1 MREVLVVYGK
11 DVLLFVA
18 DGICGVQL
26 ADTHLYLH
34 MFPFYVFVDAY
45 FISRV
50 VNRETLQ
57 ESKIIKIIKKKLV
70 RKVVEMI
77 RKLAI
82 DSEKKGKGDE
92 DEAETKEAEIDADGN
107 VIEVDDEDDDEPNK
121 YIQWYKKFAPS
132 LKMGVIED
140 DANRG
145 KLSKLLRFHSS
156 KTDGEDDFV
165 SFEQYV
171 GQMKEWQDEIYFFA
185 GQSEEEME
193 ASHFMDK
200 FNEKG
205 VEVLYFTDPIDEYM
219 VQNLR
224 DCKFAASLNLFWAPP
239 PMFLILKFYTLANIT
254 FILPPNF
261 LHPSLAHQSTE
272 RNSRPSPRKASN
284 SRTKMRTSSSAEKST
299 TRSNSSLSRSG

>member
-1 MREVLVVYGK
+1 MKRSAEWHPFRGTCTSYLTNLLLVYIYSF
-11 DVLLFVA
+11 LLSFSQIIFQV
-18 DGICGVQL
+18 
-26 ADTHLYLH
+26 
-34 MFPFYVFVDAY
+34 VD
-45 FISRV
+45 SDDLPLN

-77 RKLAI
+77 RKLAL
-82 DSEKKGKGDE
+82 DSEKKSKSGEEDDE
-92 DEAETKEAEIDADGN
+92 SETKEAEIDADGN
-107 VIEVDDEDDDEPNK
+107 VIEVEDDEEDDEPNK

-145 KLSKLLRFHSS
+145 KLSKLLRYHSS

-165 SFEQYV
+165 SLEQYV
-171 GQMKEWQDEIYFFA
+171 GRMKDWQDEIYYFA

-200 FNEKG
+200 FNEKD
-205 VEVLYFTDPIDEYM
+205 VEVLFFTDPIDEYM

-224 DCKFAASLNLFWAPP
+224 DCKSLLRSVFFFRSILHVQLIHSHAFPFLVTHMPLLLFHSRRQAP
-239 PMFLILKFYTLANIT
+239 
-254 FILPPNF
+254 
-261 LHPSLAHQSTE
+261 H
-272 RNSRPSPRKASN
+272 SN
-284 SRTKMRTSSSAEKST
+284 YQGGYQIQGRR
-299 TRSNSSLSRSG
+299 

>member
-1 MREVLVVYGK
+1 
-11 DVLLFVA
+11 
-18 DGICGVQL
+18 
-26 ADTHLYLH
+26 
-34 MFPFYVFVDAY
+34 
-45 FISRV
+45 
-50 VNRETLQ
+50 
-57 ESKIIKIIKKKLV
+57 
-70 RKVVEMI
+70 MI

-82 DSEKKGKGDE
+82 DSKKKGKGDE

-239 PMFLILKFYTLANIT
+239 PMFLIL
-254 FILPPNF
+254 IL
-261 LHPSLAHQSTE
+261 HA
-272 RNSRPSPRKASN
+272 R
-284 SRTKMRTSSSAEKST
+284 
-299 TRSNSSLSRSG
+299 

>member
-1 MREVLVVYGK
+1 
-11 DVLLFVA
+11 
-18 DGICGVQL
+18 
-26 ADTHLYLH
+26 
-34 MFPFYVFVDAY
+34 
-45 FISRV
+45 
-50 VNRETLQ
+50 
-57 ESKIIKIIKKKLV
+57 
-70 RKVVEMI
+70 MI

-82 DSEKKGKGDE
+82 DSEKKSEGDE

-171 GQMKEWQDEIYFFA
+171 GRMKEWQDEIYFFA

-224 DCKFAASLNLFWAPP
+224 DCKFAAPLNRFGPRAYDSFNL
-239 PMFLILKFYTLANIT
+239 FYTLANIAFYRPKLP
-254 FILPPNF
+254 FIPPW
-261 LHPSLAHQSTE
+261 HT
-272 RNSRPSPRKASN
+272 SRR
-284 SRTKMRTSSSAEKST
+284 
-299 TRSNSSLSRSG
+299 